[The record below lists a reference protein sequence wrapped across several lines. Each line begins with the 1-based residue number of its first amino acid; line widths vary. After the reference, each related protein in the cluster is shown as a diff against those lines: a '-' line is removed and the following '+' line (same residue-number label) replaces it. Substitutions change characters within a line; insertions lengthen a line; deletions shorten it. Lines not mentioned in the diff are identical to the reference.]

1 MAITNVLLKDEL
13 ENIIIE
19 ATTWKI
25 EIEVADRITISMNK
39 IASLIGQN
47 LRRSTREIIN
57 ILHIS
62 YKSLILHLKKLGMMD
77 KCDV

>member
-25 EIEVADRITISMNK
+25 EIEVAVR
-39 IASLIGQN
+39 
-47 LRRSTREIIN
+47 
-57 ILHIS
+57 
-62 YKSLILHLKKLGMMD
+62 
-77 KCDV
+77 

>member
-25 EIEVADRITISMNK
+25 ENEVADR
-39 IASLIGQN
+39 
-47 LRRSTREIIN
+47 
-57 ILHIS
+57 
-62 YKSLILHLKKLGMMD
+62 
-77 KCDV
+77 